1 MTQWHRAA
9 ALDDI
14 WEGAPLGVT
23 VGGREIALYRLDDGI
38 HAVGDICPHQKDVK
52 LSEGYL
58 DGATIECPMHQSC
71 FDVRT
76 GKVLSPPAREDIP
89 VFRIRIEDGEVFV
102 EV

>member
-9 ALDDI
+9 AVDDVP
-14 WEGAPLGVT
+14 EDAPLALT
-23 VGGREIALYRLDDGI
+23 VDGREIALYRLDDGI
-38 HAVGDICPHQKDVK
+38 HAAGDICPHQKDVR
-52 LSEGYL
+52 LSGGYL

-76 GKVLSPPAREDIP
+76 GKVLGPPAREDIP

>member
-9 ALDDI
+9 AVDDVP
-14 WEGAPLGVT
+14 EDAPLALT
-23 VGGREIALYRLDDGI
+23 VDGREIALYRLDDGI
-38 HAVGDICPHQKDVK
+38 HAAGDICPHQKDVR
-52 LSEGYL
+52 LSGGYL

-76 GKVLSPPAREDIP
+76 GKVLGPPAREDIP
-89 VFRIRIEDGEVFV
+89 VFRIRIEDGEVLV